1 MMEVKKWK
9 EMEEARLRKTKA
21 ACFFSCMEDRSKDK
35 HIHKNKYGHI
45 QTQM

>member
-21 ACFFSCMEDRSKDK
+21 ACFFLMHGR
-35 HIHKNKYGHI
+35 
-45 QTQM
+45 